1 MVNPVKAAY
10 HVTAMP
16 CYAHALES
24 CMWHLEKLGG
34 RGERGIKGY
43 ESKAVL
49 GVKGGGWGE

>member
-24 CMWHLEKLGG
+24 CMWHLEKLGVPG
-34 RGERGIKGY
+34 AHDLY
-43 ESKAVL
+43 L
-49 GVKGGGWGE
+49 